1 MTSSTFIVKFK
12 QTIPEPAWSWTIAA
26 LHQDKVVW
34 HELQASLGFKAL
46 DTFGALPEAYTPAA
60 LALLDLGQPDPWQ
73 ILNQPP
79 KQLSARLNEIIA
91 SDAAPTGQASKLAE
105 SCLGAIR
112 LFVQYLDAGSWQ
124 GLANDLKHISPA
136 TTACLYGLSE
146 DPVDLLVALLE
157 INQPSLAT
165 HAFLSNPLRIQ
176 VQTEILSRLQLK
188 TPATHTL
195 RLLKALFIQR
205 PVLAVGI
212 AQENLKSAWWEQNK
226 SQVIDSPNITLL
238 DEPYRQ
244 IKSHLFRAEMY
255 CLAAQPNLAQP
266 ILAETIRLARGMQA
280 QIAARLARA
289 AAVDEDRQG
298 HLSAWEQASHLDPD
312 SLDHL
317 SGYLLALLDDNQP
330 NEAETRLSEHPLAFR
345 KRADQPAQLLYAQAS
360 LSQHAGDAE
369 KAAEF
374 AQRSMEKVLLAV
386 EAHLPQEEIDQSLPV
401 ALARLF
407 MEISLPQE
415 AVQAARTALRIH
427 PANVDACALLAQS
440 LLASG
445 QIDQAIASAHLATAL
460 SPDRLDLRQQLA
472 EILDAAQE
480 WQAAYEERRTLLERI
495 PKPGPEHLYE
505 YAESALRARHP
516 EVTIQVCEQLMA
528 EAEHDG
534 TALAIYSKA
543 IASQG
548 RKDEAIQL
556 LTQATQDMPSH
567 PAAWL
572 VLSQIYEEQ
581 DNASKSLETLR
592 LAYQAASDEPQVL
605 LALGEAYLT
614 AQSPTQALVPLR
626 QAHSLVNGSANQQTS
641 HPLTS
646 RIAFRLGQTLFQL
659 GHMQEARQALE
670 LAYRTAP
677 YNPEIAH
684 RYAQV
689 LLDLDDPQPAL
700 LPLQTVLQ
708 TDPADPQAYLD
719 YARCVLSMDRN
730 VEAEDYQKALFYLD
744 RAMEIDP
751 RLPEA
756 RALSAEVLAASGD
769 LHPAVNAYR
778 KALDTRLAQDPAWQ
792 IRLWLGLGKV
802 TLDLGQIE
810 TAIAAL
816 REASHAGPD
825 NPNVQRFLCEAYDA
839 AGLTDSAF
847 EAAQNARDL
856 APQDIELLIWYA
868 QKAHELDKK
877 SGAHLPQA
885 HQEAVQALEQATR
898 LATDRADLL
907 TRLGNILLR
916 MGESDAA
923 HRTFRRLMGE
933 GEDDFPGVHL
943 DASSADLHQAAL
955 GLLELKDST
964 GGVACLERA
973 LQVHKDDW
981 ERTSL
986 RRLSNY
992 PTRLQLLTDLAIA
1005 YHQAGKLPASLQ
1017 TIEQGIQ
1024 LDKQRTQLYVM
1035 KAELLMQLA
1044 PMESPSEGTIRE
1056 YNQLALNALETA
1068 LDLDP
1073 GDANLHLRVA
1083 VVLRKMGETQ
1093 NALSHAE
1100 QALLLVNHAITESDQ
1115 LETRCAANL
1124 LTADL
1129 SRAMLQ
1135 SSRAAEILDRYLA
1148 SSSALE
1154 NPHQAQIHCLRAELA
1169 LESGDS
1175 IRAIQ
1180 EVAQAIE
1187 ISPDDPGLL
1196 ALQVRL
1202 SLRKAENLA
1211 NGYPTSS
1218 ITSATDLFN
1227 LALAAFNKRG
1237 DTGGS
1242 SAIISPELSVID
1254 SQVATRRRLAQTAL
1268 EMHLWQPALR
1278 LAHETAQAVPCE
1290 PEAHLQLARALV
1302 LRGEYQRRC
1311 QALEVIA
1318 HAPGSSALSEEAFGE
1333 FQFAIQTSEGL
1344 ILERLNAQSG
1354 QSQQLPKTSA
1364 CNDPLCLLQR
1374 WQARGAAVFC
1384 PNAQSAEALAELPA
1398 HPENIIAQIACLHE
1412 TGDLASAGRIASSYA
1427 HHPYVLAQ
1435 LALALSESKPR
1446 QALVAAQGAIE
1457 AQLAPDESLALATTD
1472 PEWVAHKTDM
1482 PLLFA
1487 LLGKLLYLHG
1497 STEDDTTTAI
1507 QAIEKA
1513 LKIWPEEP
1521 RWNRLAAQIYLK
1533 NPEVDADQST
1543 QAAIHHL
1550 DKAIQLE
1557 PDHPQAYQILG
1568 SVYEKQGLNNRA
1580 IAMFESAVSLAPQ
1593 EVDLWL
1599 QLAGIYLSAGAM
1611 EKATHCAEQAIN
1623 LAPDQVSPLILR
1635 AQIDLEL
1642 DNPQEAYNRAQS
1654 ALNIDQGNSEG
1665 LLLVARALK
1674 AMDQPD
1680 KAIEILEKAIPE
1692 TTNPLPLNLEYVHLI
1707 HLAKGIKPALQVA
1720 TELSDQYP
1728 NDPQVLSVL
1737 AKTLE
1742 EDGQINTAIQAAQR
1756 ALRSLSSLDT
1766 FSNEEL
1772 ACMHYHLGHL
1782 LSQAGQLD
1790 QAIHHLVEA
1799 IHTNPNYIEPYLE
1812 LGRVH
1817 QQRRQHNQA
1826 IKAYTQAIDAAPQ
1839 DARPYYHAGVALKES
1854 KDYIQAEKMLRRASE
1869 LAPED
1874 ISVHRLLGAVV
1885 ALNLVHNRREPIITV

>member
-1 MTSSTFIVKFK
+1 MTTSTFIVKFK
-12 QTIPEPAWSWTIAA
+12 QAIPEPAWSWTIAA

-34 HELQASLGFKAL
+34 HELQAGLGIKAL
-46 DTFGALPEAYTPAA
+46 ETFQALPDAYTPAA
-60 LALLDLGQPDPWQ
+60 LALLDLGQTDPWQ

-79 KQLSARLNEIIA
+79 KQLAAWLSEIIA
-91 SDAAPTGQASKLAE
+91 SDTTRTGPVSKLSE
-105 SCLGAIR
+105 SCLAAIR
-112 LFVQYLDAGSWQ
+112 LLDQYLDAGSWQ
-124 GLANDLKHISPA
+124 GLAHDLKHISPA
-136 TTACLYGLSE
+136 TAACLYGLNE

-157 INQPSLAT
+157 IDQPSLAT
-165 HAFLSNPLRIQ
+165 HALLSNPLPVQ
-176 VQTEILSRLQLK
+176 AQTEILSRLQLK
-188 TPATHTL
+188 TPVTHSL

-226 SQVIDSPNITLL
+226 GQVIDSPNITLL

-244 IKSHLFRAEMY
+244 IKSHLFRADMY
-255 CLAAQPNLAQP
+255 CLAAQPNLALP
-266 ILAETIRLARGMQA
+266 ILAETIKLARSMQA
-280 QIAARLARA
+280 QIAARLALA
-289 AAVDEDRQG
+289 AAEDEDRQG
-298 HLSAWEQASHLDPD
+298 YLSAWEQASHLDPD

-330 NEAETRLSEHPLAFR
+330 NEAETRLSEHPLALS

-360 LSQHAGDAE
+360 LSLHAGDAE

-374 AQRSMEKVLLAV
+374 AQRSMEKILLAV
-386 EAHLPQEEIDQSLPV
+386 EAHLPAEEIDQRLPV

-407 MEISLPQE
+407 LEISLPQK

-445 QIDQAIASAHLATAL
+445 QLDRAIDAAHLAVAL

-472 EILDAAQE
+472 EILEAAQE
-480 WQAAYEERRTLLERI
+480 WQAAFVERRTLLERI
-495 PKPGPEHLYE
+495 AKPGPEHQYE

-516 EVTIQVCEQLMA
+516 EVTIQVCEHLLAAA
-528 EAEHDG
+528 EQDG
-534 TALAIYSKA
+534 TALAIYAKA

-548 RKDEAIQL
+548 RTDEAIEL
-556 LTQATQDMPSH
+556 LARATQDAPSH

-581 DNASKSLETLR
+581 DDAPKSLEILR
-592 LAYQAASDEPQVL
+592 SAYQAAPDEPQVL
-605 LALGEAYLT
+605 LALGEAYLAT
-614 AQSPTQALVPLR
+614 QSPTQALVPLR
-626 QAHSLVNGSANQQTS
+626 QAHSLVNESSARQSS

-659 GHMQEARQALE
+659 GHMQDARQALE
-670 LAYRTAP
+670 LAYRSAP

-708 TDPADPQAYLD
+708 TEPADPQAYLD

-730 VEAEDYQKALFYLD
+730 VEAENYQKALIYLD

-769 LHPAVNAYR
+769 LLPAVNAYR
-778 KALDTRLAQDPAWQ
+778 KALDTRLAQDPSWQ

-825 NPNVQRFLCEAYDA
+825 NPDVQRFLCEAYDA

-847 EAAQNARDL
+847 EAAQTARDL

-907 TRLGNILLR
+907 ARLGDILLQ
-916 MGESDAA
+916 MGETDAA

-933 GEDDFPGVHL
+933 GDDDFPGMHL
-943 DASSADLHQAAL
+943 DASSADLHKAAL
-955 GLLELKDST
+955 GLLELSDSA
-964 GGVACLERA
+964 GGIACLERA
-973 LQVHKDDW
+973 LQVHKDDL
-981 ERTSL
+981 ERPY
-986 RRLSNY
+986 LSRQGNY
-992 PTRLQLLTDLAIA
+992 PSRLQLLTDLAIA
-1005 YHQAGKLPASLQ
+1005 YHRAGKLAASLQ

-1044 PMESPSEGTIRE
+1044 PMESTSEETIRE
-1056 YNQLALNALETA
+1056 YNQLALNSLETA

-1073 GDANLHLRVA
+1073 GDASLHLRVA

-1093 NALSHAE
+1093 DALSHAE
-1100 QALLLVNHAITESDQ
+1100 QALLLINHSLAESGQYDA
-1115 LETRCAANL
+1115 LCAANL
-1124 LTADL
+1124 LSADL

-1135 SSRAAEILDRYLA
+1135 SSKAVEILDRYLA

-1169 LESGDS
+1169 LESGDYE
-1175 IRAIQ
+1175 RAVQ

-1187 ISPDDPGLL
+1187 LTPDDPGLL
-1196 ALQVRL
+1196 SLQVRL
-1202 SLRKAENLA
+1202 SLRKAEDPA
-1211 NGYPTSS
+1211 KGYPTSS
-1218 ITSATDLFN
+1218 ISSAADLFN
-1227 LALAAFNKRG
+1227 LALAAFNKRRVAG
-1237 DTGGS
+1237 AS
-1242 SAIISPELSVID
+1242 AAIITPELSVID
-1254 SQVATRRRLAQTAL
+1254 SQAAIRRRLIQTAL
-1268 EMHLWQPALR
+1268 EMHLWQPALK
-1278 LAHETAQAVPCE
+1278 LAYESAQSLPCE
-1290 PEAHLQLARALV
+1290 PEAHLHLARALV

-1311 QALEVIA
+1311 QALEVLA
-1318 HAPGSSALSEEAFGE
+1318 HAPGSIALSEEAFGE
-1333 FQFAIQTSEGL
+1333 YQFAIQTGEGL
-1344 ILERLNAQSG
+1344 ILEWLDSHPEQCE
-1354 QSQQLPKTSA
+1354 QLPAGMAS
-1364 CNDPLCLLQR
+1364 NDPLCLFKR

-1384 PNAQSAEALAELPA
+1384 PNAQSAEALAELPT

-1412 TGDLASAGRIASSYA
+1412 IGDLASAGRVASDHA

-1457 AQLAPDESLALATTD
+1457 AYLAPDESLAPETAD
-1472 PEWVAHKTDM
+1472 SEWVAHKTDM
-1482 PLLFA
+1482 PLLFV
-1487 LLGKLLYLHG
+1487 LLGKLLFQHG
-1497 STEDDTTTAI
+1497 STEDDKTTAI
-1507 QAIEKA
+1507 QAIGKA
-1513 LKIWPEEP
+1513 LKIWPDEP

-1533 NPEVDADQST
+1533 HPEAEDSQYT
-1543 QAAIHHL
+1543 QAAITHL
-1550 DKAIQLE
+1550 EKSIQLE
-1557 PDHPQAYQILG
+1557 PDHPWAYQILG
-1568 SVYEKQGLNNRA
+1568 GVYEKQGLSNRA
-1580 IAMFESAVSLAPQ
+1580 IAMFESAVNLAP
-1593 EVDLWL
+1593 EDVNLWL
-1599 QLAGIYLSAGAM
+1599 QLARIYLFAGAI
-1611 EKATHCAEQAIN
+1611 EKATRCAEQAIS
-1623 LAPDQVSPLILR
+1623 LAPDQTSPLILR
-1635 AQIDLEL
+1635 AQIDLEQ
-1642 DNPQEAYNRAQS
+1642 DNPQEAYSRAQS
-1654 ALNIDQGNSEG
+1654 ALTIDPGNPEA

-1680 KAIEILEKAIPE
+1680 KAIELLEKAIPE
-1692 TTNPLPLNLEYVHLI
+1692 LADPLPLNLEYIHLI
-1707 HLAKGIKPALQVA
+1707 HQAKGVKPALQVA
-1720 TELSDQYP
+1720 SELSNQYP

-1742 EDGQINTAIQAAQR
+1742 EDGQINAAIQAAQR
-1756 ALRSLSSLDT
+1756 ALRSLSSLDS
-1766 FSNEEL
+1766 FSNQDL
-1772 ACMHYHLGHL
+1772 ACMHFHLGHL

-1799 IHTNPNYIEPYLE
+1799 IHIQPGYIEPYLE

-1826 IKAYTQAIDAAPQ
+1826 LKAFTQAIDAAPN

-1885 ALNLVHNRREPIITV
+1885 ALNLVHNRREPIITA